1 MRLGNVEG
9 DYNRYL
15 LFPLWYLCQKKKKNA
30 ARKVL
35 YTFKTLLLDQ
45 LGTSESQTNAVLPCV

>member
-15 LFPLWYLCQKKKKNA
+15 LFPLWYLCQKKKKKK
-30 ARKVL
+30 RCKEGPV
-35 YTFKTLLLDQ
+35 YIQDIIT
-45 LGTSESQTNAVLPCV
+45 